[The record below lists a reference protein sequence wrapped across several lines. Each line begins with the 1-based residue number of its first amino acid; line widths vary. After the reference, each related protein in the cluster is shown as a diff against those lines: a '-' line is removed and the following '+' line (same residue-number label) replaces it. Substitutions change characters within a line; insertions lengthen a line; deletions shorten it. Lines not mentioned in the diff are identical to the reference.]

1 MEKINKI
8 EKGFIN
14 LIAEYSYLRLEKNKA
29 DNEIIKLQNV
39 ITELQ
44 NDKNRLITP
53 FLVNIG
59 TLYYLVFSSYYIILC
74 VKNYMN
80 YYSLK

>member
-1 MEKINKI
+1 MNKKHI
-8 EKGFIN
+8 DKGFIN

-44 NDKNRLITP
+44 NDKNRLINN
-53 FLVNIG
+53 LIIIERC
-59 TLYYLVFSSYYIILC
+59 LMLIIISIIILF
-74 VKNYMN
+74 YF
-80 YYSLK
+80 S

>member
-53 FLVNIG
+53 FSLKNG
-59 TLYYLVFSSYYIILC
+59 TLFDLYNKKYLL
-74 VKNYMN
+74 
-80 YYSLK
+80 L